1 MILLSSNAQHIYWL
15 GRYLMRINFF
25 CSRIPFTQDQAAIEF
40 SHAFCLPAY
49 DAASLNELAL
59 DPEQPYS
66 LVKQFSSA
74 SDNIHE
80 LRAVLP
86 AKAYAE
92 LNALIR
98 NAGEQSGYICNVV
111 QECNE
116 ILEAETNT
124 DILLFFGLGQK
135 IEQLDAILRFKQNP
149 ENVLQELDK
158 TVAALKNY
166 GWLALETAWLDLKQ
180 QPDLMSFYHFHD
192 QLQFMFEAPV

>member
-25 CSRIPFTQDQAAIEF
+25 CSRIPFTQDQAAVEF
-40 SHAFCLPAY
+40 CHAFCLPAY

-66 LVKQFSSA
+66 FSRQFGYA

-86 AKAYAE
+86 AHTYAE

-98 NAGEQSGYICNVV
+98 NASEQSDYICNVV

-116 ILEAETNT
+116 ILEAETDT

-135 IEQLDAILRFKQNP
+135 IEQLDAALRFKEDPAAHLKDLNDIV
-149 ENVLQELDK
+149 N
-158 TVAALKNY
+158 ALKNY
-166 GWLALETAWLDLKQ
+166 GWLALETAWHDLQQ
-180 QPDLMSFYHFHD
+180 QPDLISFYHFHD
-192 QLQFMFEAPV
+192 QLQLIFEVPV